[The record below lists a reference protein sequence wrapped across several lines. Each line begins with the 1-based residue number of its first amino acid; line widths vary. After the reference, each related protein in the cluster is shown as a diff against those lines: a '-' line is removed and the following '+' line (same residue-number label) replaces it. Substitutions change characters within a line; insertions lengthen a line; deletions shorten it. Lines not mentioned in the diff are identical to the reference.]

1 MAKPYAY
8 IFDIDGVLADCSHRL
23 HFIQREPKDWNNFF
37 KTERILQDKPI
48 QANVDL
54 LLALTWRVGKDNI
67 LFVTGRKEE
76 HREPTANWL
85 YEKVFYASYFPAH
98 TLFMRKDNDFRPD
111 WTIKKEIYENQIKDK
126 YEVFGVFEDR
136 TRVVRMWRDLGLP
149 CYQVCDGD
157 Y

>member
-1 MAKPYAY
+1 MLSP
-8 IFDIDGVLADCSHRL
+8 S
-23 HFIQREPKDWNNFF
+23 HFIQQEPKDWNNFF
-37 KTERILQDKPI
+37 KTERIIQDKAI

-54 LLALTWRVGKDNI
+54 LLALTWRVGKENI

-85 YEKVFYASYFPAH
+85 YEKVFYTSYFPTH
-98 TLFMRKDNDFRPD
+98 TLFMRKNGDFRPD
-111 WTIKKEIYENQIKDK
+111 WTIKKEIYESQIKDK
-126 YEVFGVFEDR
+126 YNVFGVFEDR
-136 TRVVRMWRDLGLP
+136 TRVVKMWRDLGLP